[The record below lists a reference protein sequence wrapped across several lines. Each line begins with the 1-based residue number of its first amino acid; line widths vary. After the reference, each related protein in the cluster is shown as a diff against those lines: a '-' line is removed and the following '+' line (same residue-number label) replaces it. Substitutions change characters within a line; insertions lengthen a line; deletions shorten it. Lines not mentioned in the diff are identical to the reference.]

1 MTSLLRSSPE
11 SVVIA
16 EPTGADNARYIARYT
31 QPQGLDYVKIEA
43 VALATGLD
51 GSGSDPAPSSQ
62 RAALLTEMSREK
74 VENPNRVLLS
84 PDTSLVLLR
93 TVLRP
98 GVQEGDRIDVE
109 VRVPARSETK
119 SLRSGWVLA
128 ARMSELAALDG
139 IIRSGHVLAIAEGPI
154 LVDPSTEEDKAEA
167 VQGRILG
174 GAVAT
179 KSRSLGLIIGH
190 EHRSKRML
198 LEITKAINLRMHIY
212 RGGRKEGVATPK
224 DETFIEIAVHDR
236 YKENVSRM
244 VRVLREVVIDE
255 SPAELQ
261 HRLTLLESQL
271 LDPLTASK
279 ASLRLEAIG
288 TDQAAEIL
296 ERGAKSS
303 DPEVRFYSAEALAY
317 LDRTS
322 AVEPLVAAAREQ
334 RAFRV
339 NALAALSTMDNV
351 LAYEGLRSLLSTS
364 SVETRYGAFRSLWL
378 MNENDPLVS
387 GERMGGQFT
396 YHVLDVE
403 GPPVIHLTRSHR
415 PEIVLFGVG
424 QQLQLPLMLDAGRHI
439 LVNGMQGSEITVSK
453 FAAGEE
459 PQKRVVPPTV
469 DAVVRAIVELGGA
482 YPDVVQAL
490 QQAKRDG
497 ALASRL
503 EVDALPKTGRAYD
516 REAEIGSDDVE
527 ALEDADEVD
536 AVEPDAYRVATP
548 LPDLFSGR

>member
-1 MTSLLRSSPE
+1 MTSLLRSSADT
-11 SVVIA
+11 VKIA
-16 EPTGADNARYIARYT
+16 EPKGADNARYIARYT

-43 VALATGLD
+43 VALAMGLD
-51 GSGSDPAPSSQ
+51 GTGSDPAPSSQ
-62 RAALLTEMSREK
+62 RATLLTEMAREK
-74 VENPNRVLLS
+74 VDSPNRVLAS

-98 GVQEGDRIDVE
+98 GIQEGDRIDVE

-119 SLRSGWVLA
+119 SLRSGWVLQ

-139 IIRSGHVLAIAEGPI
+139 VIRAGHVLAVAEGPI
-154 LVDPSTEEDKAEA
+154 LVDPSSEGDNAEA
-167 VQGRILG
+167 VRGRILG

-190 EHRSKRML
+190 EHQSKRLL
-198 LEITKAINLRMHIY
+198 LEITKAINLRMHVY

-224 DETFIEIAVHDR
+224 DEQYIEIAVHDR
-236 YKENVSRM
+236 YKENVGRQI
-244 VRVLREVVIDE
+244 RVLREVVIDE
-255 SPAELQ
+255 SSSELQ
-261 HRLTLLESQL
+261 HRLTLLEAQL

-288 TDQAAEIL
+288 GEQAIEVL
-296 ERGAKSS
+296 ERGAGSA
-303 DPEVRFYSAEALAY
+303 DPEVRFYAAEALAY
-317 LDRTS
+317 LDQTS
-322 AVEPLVAAAREQ
+322 AVEPLIASARNE

-351 LAYEGLRSLLSTS
+351 LAYEALRSLLSTNS
-364 SVETRYGAFRSLWL
+364 IETRYGAFRSLWL
-378 MNENDPLVS
+378 MNENDPMVT
-387 GERMGGQFT
+387 GERLGGQFT

-403 GPPVIHLTRSHR
+403 GPPVVHLTRSHR

-424 QQLQLPLMLDAGRHI
+424 QTLELPLMLDAGRHI
-439 LVNGMQGSEITVSK
+439 LVNGMHGSEITVSK
-453 FAAGEE
+453 FIAGQE

-497 ALASRL
+497 ALLSRL
-503 EVDALPKTGRAYD
+503 EVDALPASGRVYD
-516 REAEIGSDDVE
+516 RGS
-527 ALEDADEVD
+527 ALEPEADEAAPAD
-536 AVEPDAYRVATP
+536 DEGESDGYRVATP